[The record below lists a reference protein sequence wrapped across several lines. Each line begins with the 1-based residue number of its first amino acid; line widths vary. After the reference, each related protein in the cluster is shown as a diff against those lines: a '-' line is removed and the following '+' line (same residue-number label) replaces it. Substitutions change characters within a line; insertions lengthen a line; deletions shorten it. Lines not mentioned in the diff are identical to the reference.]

1 MAKNVDRSAATR
13 GRLLAV
19 ARVQFA
25 RDGYAATGT
34 EAILAEAGVKRGA
47 LYHHFRD
54 KADLFE
60 AVCRQIAGEAVEA
73 IQAAATDRDSAW
85 DQLVAGSLAWFDAM
99 MRPDARRILVID
111 APAVLGF
118 ERWNVIDRQHGF
130 RLLVD
135 GVAAAHAGGQLR
147 FAGSPQTLAILLNG
161 AMNGAVIHAGA
172 VEGAD
177 IAGLRA
183 GIADLLEGLRDGT
196 GLAKALS

>member
-13 GRLLAV
+13 GRLLTV
-19 ARVQFA
+19 ARAQFA
-25 RDGYAATGT
+25 RDGFAGTAT
-34 EAILAEAGVKRGA
+34 EAILGEAGVKRGA

-60 AVCRQIAGEAVEA
+60 AVCREIAAEAVEA
-73 IQAAATDRDSAW
+73 IRAAAADGMTAF
-85 DQLVAGSLAWFDAM
+85 DQLAAGSLAWFDAM

-118 ERWNVIDRQHGF
+118 ERWHAIDRENGF
-130 RLLVD
+130 RLLLD
-135 GVAAAHAGGQLR
+135 GVRAAHGEGALR
-147 FAGSPQTLAILLNG
+147 FDGPADALAVLLNG

-177 IAGLRA
+177 AAVLRA
-183 GIADLLEGLRDGT
+183 GIVGLLAGLRP
-196 GLAKALS
+196 AEA

>member
-1 MAKNVDRSAATR
+1 MARNVERSAATR
-13 GRLLAV
+13 GRLLAIS
-19 ARVQFA
+19 RVHFA
-25 RDGYAATGT
+25 RDGYAAAGT

-60 AVCRQIAGEAVEA
+60 AVCRLIAGEAVEA
-73 IQAAATDRDSAW
+73 IRSAAAGEGTAW
-85 DQLVAGSLAWFDAM
+85 GQLVAGSLAWFDAM

-118 ERWNVIDRQHGF
+118 ERWHAIDREHGF
-130 RLLVD
+130 RLLVE
-135 GVAAAHAGGQLR
+135 GVVAAQAAGDLQFPGE
-147 FAGSPQTLAILLNG
+147 AETLAILLNG

-177 IAGLRA
+177 MGELRA
-183 GIADLLEGLRDGT
+183 GLAQLLAALRT
-196 GLAKALS
+196 GSA